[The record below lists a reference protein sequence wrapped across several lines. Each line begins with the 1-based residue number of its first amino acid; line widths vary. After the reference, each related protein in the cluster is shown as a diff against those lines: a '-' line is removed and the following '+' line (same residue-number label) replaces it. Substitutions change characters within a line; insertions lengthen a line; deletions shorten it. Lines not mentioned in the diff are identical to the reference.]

1 MSTNEKDHMEKI
13 FRAAYYLIKS
23 NQAFRNFSLLIE
35 LEELEGIKFTKSYK
49 NDESAREV
57 CLLILQRT

>member
-1 MSTNEKDHMEKI
+1 M
-13 FRAAYYLIKS
+13 KS
-23 NQAFRNFSLLIE
+23 NQTFRNFSLLIE
-35 LEELEGIKFTKSYK
+35 IEELEGIKFTESYK